1 VPKGWDRTSIE
12 MNTRPIR
19 VERDIRREDLLTPAQ
34 EGTALLLAACLG
46 CGVMISLLFVFFPL
60 LLVTFAGADLGAW
73 LMGLV
78 LVTAITSAAFLFVWE
93 HRSRRDFVN
102 EL

>member
-1 VPKGWDRTSIE
+1 

-19 VERDIRREDLLTPAQ
+19 VERDIRREDLLTPSQ

-60 LLVTFAGADLGAW
+60 LLVTFAGLDLGAW